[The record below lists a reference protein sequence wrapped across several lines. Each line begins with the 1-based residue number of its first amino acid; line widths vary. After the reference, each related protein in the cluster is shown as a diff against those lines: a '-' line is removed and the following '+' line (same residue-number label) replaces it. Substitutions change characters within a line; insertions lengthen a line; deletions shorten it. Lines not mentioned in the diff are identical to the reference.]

1 MNKKM
6 KKRSEWNR
14 KSHKRMKKKKDRG
27 IVDFAMIQNHF
38 FRELPEWIDQMEDP
52 RNTSYITYTQA
63 DFIYMGILKN
73 ICSVESMRQMEEK
86 FNEETCIETLML
98 LSGDKGLKEMPHYDT
113 LNYYLEKLSPECL
126 SDLRKKMV
134 KSLLRGKQFYRCRLL
149 RKYWRVIL
157 DGTGLFYFKEKHCE
171 NCLCETRKDENGKKT
186 KRYYH
191 KVLEAK
197 LVLGEKIVISL
208 GTEFIENES
217 ENVEKQDCE
226 LNAAKR
232 LLGRIKKEYPRLPIC
247 IQGDALYAA
256 EPMMKICRKNGWA
269 YIFTQI
275 DTRQKLAGES
285 FEWIRGGDGAE
296 AVKNIGKE
304 LGRGCYANH
313 VEKVAGK
320 EEVMNIYE
328 YEYKL
333 KKEGKEERSVRFQWL
348 SSIELTKKNLEEMI
362 EAGRGRWKIE
372 NEGFN
377 NQKNGIYR
385 IEHLNSRDSNAM
397 KNHYLVTQIA
407 DILMQLYLN
416 WNPLLKETGQ
426 SIKNTSS
433 RLMESFHRHTI
444 TDEDVLYIQRYTTVY
459 LE

>member
-1 MNKKM
+1 M
-6 KKRSEWNR
+6 
-14 KSHKRMKKKKDRG
+14 
-27 IVDFAMIQNHF
+27 
-38 FRELPEWIDQMEDP
+38 
-52 RNTSYITYTQA
+52 
-63 DFIYMGILKN
+63 
-73 ICSVESMRQMEEK
+73 
-86 FNEETCIETLML
+86 
-98 LSGDKGLKEMPHYDT
+98 LKEMPHYDT

-134 KSLLRGKQFYRCRLL
+134 KSLLRGKQFYRSRLL
-149 RKYWRVIL
+149 GKYWRVIL
-157 DGTGLFYFKEKHCE
+157 DGTGLFYFKEKHCG
-171 NCLCETRKDENGKKT
+171 NCLCETRKDEDGKKR

-269 YIFTQI
+269 YIFTQM

-296 AVKNIGKE
+296 EVKNIGKE

-320 EEVMNIYE
+320 EEAVNIYE
-328 YEYKL
+328 YEYKM
-333 KKEGKEERSVRFQWL
+333 KKEGKEEK
-348 SSIELTKKNLEEMI
+348 SIEI
-362 EAGRGRWKIE
+362 
-372 NEGFN
+372 
-377 NQKNGIYR
+377 
-385 IEHLNSRDSNAM
+385 SR
-397 KNHYLVTQIA
+397 
-407 DILMQLYLN
+407 
-416 WNPLLKETGQ
+416 
-426 SIKNTSS
+426 
-433 RLMESFHRHTI
+433 
-444 TDEDVLYIQRYTTVY
+444 
-459 LE
+459 